1 MKLILDPRHATKS
14 VLGYAQLE
22 LLSFGYN
29 QEGILQ
35 SVLCMSELG
44 LVDIREPELSEDLS
58 LHYIPAV
65 KEGLGE
71 DGTKP

>member
-1 MKLILDPRHATKS
+1 MKLKINPTYKERS
-14 VLGYAQLE
+14 ILGYDQLE

-58 LHYIPAV
+58 MHYIPAV

-71 DGTKP
+71 NGTKP

>member
-35 SVLCMSELG
+35 SVVCMSEIG
-44 LVDIREPELSEDLS
+44 LVVCNEPEISDDLIEY
-58 LHYIPAV
+58 YIPADYPDN
-65 KEGLGE
+65 LW
-71 DGTKP
+71 P